1 MSESSSVK
9 VEDDGTGM
17 NGVKTED
24 ERMDVDSEAKVED
37 VSKEFVIL
45 FHKRVRVAN
54 SDALHLMTE

>member
-1 MSESSSVK
+1 

-24 ERMDVDSEAKVED
+24 ERMDVDSEANVED

-45 FHKRVRVAN
+45 FHMRVCVAN